1 MMCRVRAVSR
11 AGCYAWLDRAPSR
24 RAQGDV
30 RLRVAIRA
38 SHAESRLSY
47 GRPRIHRE
55 RRAQGQ
61 CPGRKRIAR
70 LMQLEGRRAKRSRR
84 YRTTTR
90 RDATRPAALR
100 RAFAQRQPAAGL
112 LHHADRGTPYT
123 AEEYRAALTAAHLA
137 VRMSRRGDCWD
148 HAVMESF
155 FAPLKTELVHAARW
169 ATRAQAAAALAA
181 YIEGWYNRRRRHST
195 LDYLSPAEYECRLR
209 AA

>member
-1 MMCRVRAVSR
+1 VKYACLAQHRAEYPVRMMCRVRAVSR

-30 RLRVAIRA
+30 RLRVAIRP

-84 YRTTTR
+84 YRATTR

-100 RAFAQRQPAAGL
+100 APSRSDSPQRDCCITPIAG
-112 LHHADRGTPYT
+112 RPT
-123 AEEYRAALTAAHLA
+123 
-137 VRMSRRGDCWD
+137 
-148 HAVMESF
+148 
-155 FAPLKTELVHAARW
+155 
-169 ATRAQAAAALAA
+169 
-181 YIEGWYNRRRRHST
+181 RRRST
-195 LDYLSPAEYECRLR
+195 KPRSPPRPWP
-209 AA
+209 